1 MNIIKANEN
10 QYDSVRCFYHSLIE
24 GMQKSPYDIGWKKD
38 IYPSPEFLQESIA
51 KEELYI
57 GMENGKIIAAMVL
70 NHQCND
76 GYQKFQWQTEAEENE
91 ITVIHALGIHPAYSG
106 KGYAKSMVKKVF
118 EIAADRHQ
126 KAIRLDVLRGNV
138 PAEKLYTQMGFQ
150 YMDTLQMYYEDTG
163 WTDYELYEYVLN

>member
-1 MNIIKANEN
+1 MNIIKAKEN

-24 GMQKSPYDIGWKKD
+24 EMQKSPYDIGWKKD
-38 IYPSPEFLQESIA
+38 IYPSPEFLRESIA

-76 GYQKFQWQTEAEENE
+76 GYQKFQWQTEAEKNE

-106 KGYAKSMVKKVF
+106 KGHAKSMVKKVF

-126 KAIRLDVLRGNV
+126 KAIRLDVLSGNI
-138 PAEKLYTQMGFQ
+138 PAEKLYTRMGFQ